1 MKYILA
7 AVLALTSTAVTAQTV
22 QFSDVEQSV
31 QTGDR
36 SGFSFLFDYTT
47 GLRGEVLICE
57 GGCKRFALSDLNVTD
72 RGFTANVLTPYNIIR
87 YRGTVDANG
96 HRMSVTDNQNLNM
109 IFNLYRCNKSAPARI
124 RCYNHN
130 NFKLKTQAMR

>member
-57 GGCKRFALSDLNVTD
+57 GGCYRFPLTNLVVDD
-72 RGFTANVLTPYNIIR
+72 RGFTARFGDVR
-87 YRGTVDANG
+87 YRGFVNGNTVRLTDSINTN
-96 HRMSVTDNQNLNM
+96 SVFT
-109 IFNLYRCNKSAPARI
+109 LYRCNKSTPARI

-130 NFKLKTQAMR
+130 NFKLKTQSIR